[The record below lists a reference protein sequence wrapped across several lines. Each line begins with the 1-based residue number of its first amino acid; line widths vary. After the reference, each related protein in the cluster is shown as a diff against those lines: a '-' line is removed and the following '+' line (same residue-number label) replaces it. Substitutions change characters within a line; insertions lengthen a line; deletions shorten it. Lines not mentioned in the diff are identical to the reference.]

1 MTGEGLYFFG
11 LYVYIIITYKKHFK
25 SAFYGGGMS
34 KKLKR
39 FPKGIIAL
47 GFLGLF
53 FLIIS
58 PKVSPAQDRI
68 PIPRI
73 GITLEEADEPGE
85 VALSLEILFLLTILS
100 LAPAI
105 IISVTSFTRIAI
117 VFSFM
122 RRALSTQQE
131 PPNQILMGLAIFLTI
146 FIMAPTIL
154 EVNDVA
160 VRPYFQDEINAQ
172 EMFQRGIVPVRE
184 FMLRQTREKDIA
196 LFLRLG
202 DIGRPRNPDDL
213 PTYVIIPAFMISE
226 LTTAFKIGILLFIPF
241 IVIDLIVAS
250 TLMSMG
256 IIFLPPIMISLPFK
270 IILFILIDGWHLLT
284 FQLVNSFR

>member
-1 MTGEGLYFFG
+1 
-11 LYVYIIITYKKHFK
+11 
-25 SAFYGGGMS
+25 
-34 KKLKR
+34 
-39 FPKGIIAL
+39 
-47 GFLGLF
+47 
-53 FLIIS
+53 
-58 PKVSPAQDRI
+58 
-68 PIPRI
+68 
-73 GITLEEADEPGE
+73 
-85 VALSLEILFLLTILS
+85 
-100 LAPAI
+100 
-105 IISVTSFTRIAI
+105 
-117 VFSFM
+117 M

-154 EVNDVA
+154 EVNNVA
-160 VRPYFQDEINAQ
+160 IKPYFEEEINAT

-184 FMLRQTREKDIA
+184 FMFRQTREKDIA
-196 LFLRLG
+196 LFLNLG
-202 DIGRPRNPDDL
+202 NIERPRNQSDV
-213 PTYVIIPAFMISE
+213 PTYVIIPAFIISE

-284 FQLVNSFR
+284 FQIVNSFR

>member
-1 MTGEGLYFFG
+1 MRRIVRG
-11 LYVYIIITYKKHFK
+11 K
-25 SAFYGGGMS
+25 SRG
-34 KKLKR
+34 KT
-39 FPKGIIAL
+39 
-47 GFLGLF
+47 LF
-53 FLIIS
+53 FVFVFLFLLM
-58 PKVSPAQDRI
+58 PFLDAYPQERI

-73 GITLEEADEPGE
+73 GITLDEAEEPRD

-131 PPNQILMGLAIFLTI
+131 PPTQIMMGLAIFLTI
-146 FIMAPTIL
+146 FIMAPTIK

-160 VRPYFQDEINAQ
+160 VRPYFAGDLDAQ
-172 EMFQRGIVPVRE
+172 GLYRQGIVPIRE
-184 FMLRQTREKDIA
+184 FMFRQTREKDIA
-196 LFLRLG
+196 LFLKLG
-202 DIGRPRNPDDL
+202 DVERPRNQSEV

-241 IVIDLIVAS
+241 IVIDLVVAS

-256 IIFLPPIMISLPFK
+256 IIFLPPVFISLPFK
-270 IILFILIDGWHLLT
+270 IILFILVDGWHLLT
-284 FQLVNSFR
+284 FQIVNSFRL

>member
-1 MTGEGLYFFG
+1 
-11 LYVYIIITYKKHFK
+11 
-25 SAFYGGGMS
+25 MS

-39 FPKGIIAL
+39 FPKGIIAF
-47 GFLGLF
+47 GFIALF

-58 PKVSPAQDRI
+58 PKVSPAQERI

-73 GITLEEADEPGE
+73 GITLEEADDPRE
-85 VALSLEILFLLTILS
+85 VALSLEILFLLTVLS

-154 EVNDVA
+154 EVNNVA
-160 VRPYFQDEINAQ
+160 VRPYFQNEINTQ

-196 LFLRLG
+196 LFLSLG
-202 DIGRPRNPDDL
+202 EIERPRSPDDL
-213 PTYVIIPAFMISE
+213 PTYVIIPAFIISE

>member
-1 MTGEGLYFFG
+1 MRRTRTAWIRRGALVCLLVALFVF
-11 LYVYIIITYKKHFK
+11 LLP
-25 SAFYGGGMS
+25 
-34 KKLKR
+34 LKE
-39 FPKGIIAL
+39 
-47 GFLGLF
+47 
-53 FLIIS
+53 S
-58 PKVSPAQDRI
+58 HAQERI

-73 GITLEEADEPGE
+73 GITLEEATEPRD
-85 VALSLEILFLLTILS
+85 VALSLEILFLLTVLT

-131 PPNQILMGLAIFLTI
+131 PPNQVMMALAIFLTI
-146 FIMAPTIL
+146 FIMAPTIK

-160 VRPYFQDEINAQ
+160 IKPYFAQ
-172 EMFQRGIVPVRE
+172 EISAVEMYQKGIEPVRG
-184 FMLRQTREKDIA
+184 FMFRQTREKDIA
-196 LFLRLG
+196 LFLKLG
-202 DIGRPRNPDDL
+202 NVERPRNRSEV
-213 PTYVIIPAFMISE
+213 PTYVLVPAFIISE

-241 IVIDLIVAS
+241 IVIDLVVAS

-256 IIFLPPIMISLPFK
+256 IIFLPPIFVSLPFK
-270 IILFILIDGWHLLT
+270 IILFILVDGWHLLT

>member
-1 MTGEGLYFFG
+1 MG
-11 LYVYIIITYKKHFK
+11 KKFRK
-25 SAFYGGGMS
+25 V
-34 KKLKR
+34 KKGVTVFL
-39 FPKGIIAL
+39 FTALFLLVIYPKEN
-47 GFLGLF
+47 F
-53 FLIIS
+53 
-58 PKVSPAQDRI
+58 AQERI

-73 GITLEEADEPGE
+73 GITLDEAQEPRD
-85 VALSLEILFLLTILS
+85 VALSLEILFLLTILT

-154 EVNDVA
+154 EVNNVA
-160 VRPYFQDEINAQ
+160 LKPYFEEEINAT

-184 FMLRQTREKDIA
+184 FMFRQTREKDIA
-196 LFLRLG
+196 LFLNLG
-202 DIGRPRNPDDL
+202 NIERPRNQSEV
-213 PTYVIIPAFMISE
+213 PTYVIIPAFIISE

-270 IILFILIDGWHLLT
+270 IILFILVDGWHLLT
-284 FQLVNSFR
+284 FQIVNSFR

>member
-1 MTGEGLYFFG
+1 MKSSWLKKGL
-11 LYVYIIITYKKHFK
+11 
-25 SAFYGGGMS
+25 
-34 KKLKR
+34 
-39 FPKGIIAL
+39 IAL
-47 GFLGLF
+47 SLILLFLFILSLKEGH
-53 FLIIS
+53 
-58 PKVSPAQDRI
+58 AQERI

-73 GITLEEADEPGE
+73 GITLDEATEPRD
-85 VALSLEILFLLTILS
+85 VALSLEILFLLTVLS

-105 IISVTSFTRIAI
+105 VISVTSFTRIAI

-131 PPNQILMGLAIFLTI
+131 PPNQVMMALAIFLTI
-146 FIMAPTIL
+146 FIMAPTIK

-160 VRPYFQDEINAQ
+160 VRPYFDQEITAV
-172 EMFQRGIVPVRE
+172 EMYQRGIVPVRA
-184 FMLRQTREKDIA
+184 FMFKQTREKDIA

-202 DIGRPRNPDDL
+202 NIERPRNQDDV
-213 PTYVIIPAFMISE
+213 PTYVIIPAFIISE

-241 IVIDLIVAS
+241 IVIDLVVAS

-256 IIFLPPIMISLPFK
+256 IIFLPPIFVSLPFK
-270 IILFILIDGWHLLT
+270 ILLFILVDGWHLLT

>member
-1 MTGEGLYFFG
+1 MRRKWIKRGIVVSLLAVLF
-11 LYVYIIITYKKHFK
+11 LVVLP
-25 SAFYGGGMS
+25 
-34 KKLKR
+34 LKESR
-39 FPKGIIAL
+39 
-47 GFLGLF
+47 
-53 FLIIS
+53 
-58 PKVSPAQDRI
+58 AQERI

-73 GITLEEADEPGE
+73 GITLDEAEQPRD
-85 VALSLEILFLLTILS
+85 VALSLEILFLLTVLS

-131 PPNQILMGLAIFLTI
+131 PPNQVMMALAIFLTI
-146 FIMAPTIL
+146 FIMAPTIK

-160 VRPYFQDEINAQ
+160 VKPYFAQ
-172 EMFQRGIVPVRE
+172 EISAVEMYQRGMGPIRG
-184 FMLRQTREKDIA
+184 FMFRQTREKDIA
-196 LFLRLG
+196 LFLKLG
-202 DIGRPRNPDDL
+202 NVERPRNQGEV
-213 PTYVIIPAFMISE
+213 PTYVLVPAFIISE

-241 IVIDLIVAS
+241 IVIDLVVAS

-256 IIFLPPIMISLPFK
+256 IIFLPPIFVSLPFK

-284 FQLVNSFR
+284 YQLVNSFR